1 MCLLLTDVDG
11 VVNVDVVL
19 ERDVLDLDTVV
30 QR

>member
-1 MCLLLTDVDG
+1 MLLTNVDS

>member
-1 MCLLLTDVDG
+1 MLLTNVDS
-11 VVNVDVVL
+11 VVDVDVVL